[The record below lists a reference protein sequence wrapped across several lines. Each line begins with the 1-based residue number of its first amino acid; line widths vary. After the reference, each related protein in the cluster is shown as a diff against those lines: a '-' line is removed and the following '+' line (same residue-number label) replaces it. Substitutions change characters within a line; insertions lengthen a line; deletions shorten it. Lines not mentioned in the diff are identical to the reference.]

1 MPRRPLIF
9 LALLPLLPLP
19 ISQFQSLTLSLG
31 RYYLGFTCFGPY
43 AGRSHTP
50 IPALSAVPVLRPF
63 SLSTFLAA
71 PTLDVSRAHTVLLV
85 PWWLIALPCLL
96 TLFLAHPLRR
106 RPTRSFPILP
116 SA

>member
-1 MPRRPLIF
+1 MPRRLLIL

-19 ISQFQSLTLSLG
+19 ISQFQSLTLSVG

-43 AGRSHTP
+43 AGRSHVP

-63 SLSTFLAA
+63 SLSTFF
-71 PTLDVSRAHTVLLV
+71 TLPAIDISRAHTVLLL
-85 PWWLIALPCLL
+85 PWWLIALASLL
-96 TLFLAHPLRR
+96 PLLLARPLRR
-106 RPTRSFPILP
+106 RPAHLFPILP